1 MALFLFRDDLVLALA
16 SDTIEYGMLPP
27 LTSRESR

>member
-1 MALFLFRDDLVLALA
+1 MALFLFHDYLVLPL
-16 SDTIEYGMLPP
+16 SYDTVEYGMLPP